1 MGATKAEPMTH
12 AANVRN
18 DLNRLISACS
28 GELRALEAAI
38 RVFGSDPRADQ
49 LKYYHR
55 RRSSAR
61 TDLCAAVIGLGGAP
75 KRSASLG
82 SRLTSALRWIPS
94 FAAGPNDGDTLSVVA
109 RASDTTELAYWKAS
123 SKVLPDHLRAF
134 VARQYEEVQQDS
146 RDLWRMR
153 WGGSVP
159 PAPSESP
166 ASPDS
171 DQLAPPLLGEWVPT
185 GA

>member
-1 MGATKAEPMTH
+1 MTH
-12 AANVRN
+12 AANVRYE
-18 DLNRLISACS
+18 LNRLISACS
-28 GELRALEAAI
+28 GELHALDAAI
-38 RVFGSDPRADQ
+38 RVFGSDPRAEQ

-55 RRSSAR
+55 RRASAR
-61 TDLCAAVIGLGGAP
+61 TDLCAAVIGHGGAP

-82 SRLTSALRWIPS
+82 SRLAGALRLIPN

-123 SKVLPDHLRAF
+123 SKSLPDHLRAF

-153 WGGSVP
+153 WGGSVT
-159 PAPSESP
+159 PATSESP
-166 ASPDS
+166 ASTRRAQPV
-171 DQLAPPLLGEWVPT
+171 PPLSGDWMLAGT
-185 GA
+185 